1 MMNKTILV
9 TGGSGYIG
17 SHTVL
22 LLLEDGYDVVVLDNL
37 SNSSEESL
45 NRVEQLTGRRVSFY
59 PFDIKD
65 KEGLDCIFSK
75 HQIDGVIHFAGLKS
89 VKASVDDPLSYYD
102 NNISGTISLLEVM
115 RNHNVKTM
123 VFSSSATVYGDKAP
137 IPYQETA
144 HTNAVNPYGRT
155 KLCVEHLLRDMHASD
170 PYWSISLLR
179 YFNPVGAHPSGLIG
193 EDPLGIP
200 DNLMP
205 YITQVAVGKRK
216 QLNVFGGDYSTKD
229 GTCIRDYIHVMDL
242 AAGHLK
248 ALRKLF
254 RGPTLDTYNLGSGL
268 GTSVLELLKTFEDAA
283 NVKIPYRVVE
293 RREGDLQTF
302 YADSTK
308 AQDELSWTTE
318 KGLMDMCRD
327 AWNWQHHNPQ
337 GYRAS

>member
-1 MMNKTILV
+1 MMSKTILV

-22 LLLEDGYDVVVLDNL
+22 LLLEEGYDVVVLDNL

-45 NRVEQLTGRRVSFY
+45 SRIEQLTDRRVSFY

-89 VKASVDDPLSYYD
+89 VKESVDDPLSYYD
-102 NNISGTISLLEVM
+102 NNISGTISLLDVM
-115 RNHNVKTM
+115 KSHHVKTL

-137 IPYQETA
+137 IPYPETA
-144 HTNAVNPYGRT
+144 HTHAINPYGRT
-155 KLCVEHLLRDMHASD
+155 KLCVEQLLEDLYASD

-205 YITQVAVGKRK
+205 YITQVAVGKRDK
-216 QLNVFGGDYSTKD
+216 LNVFGGDYSTND

-248 ALRKLF
+248 ALEKLF
-254 RGPTLDTYNLGSGL
+254 RGATLDTYNLGSGL
-268 GTSVLELLKTFEDAA
+268 GTSVLEMLKTFESVA

-293 RREGDLQTF
+293 RREGDLQSF
-302 YADSTK
+302 YADPANAREELNWSTK
-308 AQDELSWTTE
+308 RSL
-318 KGLMDMCRD
+318 LDMCRD
-327 AWNWQHHNPQ
+327 AWNWQHNNPQ
-337 GYRAS
+337 GYGVS